1 MATSA
6 FAVEVITLPV
16 NDVDRALQFYLDR
29 IGFAFDVDWRPRE
42 DFGVVQLTPPG
53 SGCSIQIG
61 TGLTEATPGSVRNTS
76 LVVNDLAAT
85 REALLGRGT
94 PVSQIRHKTPAG
106 AWDGGFARG
115 LDPARGDYASSADFA
130 TPTATRGSSMS
141 AASARPRSEADHG
154 SGLAAGTP
162 RTRIGR
168 TSPHARSASRAT
180 AVRGATPAAHACPV
194 RRHLDR
200 GK

>member
-61 TGLTEATPGSVRNTS
+61 TGLTEATRARCAIPPLWSTTSPQRGRLCWAAGRPLVRSAIRRLPAHGTAALHGGSIPRAAIMRAPPTS
-76 LVVNDLAAT
+76 
-85 REALLGRGT
+85 
-94 PVSQIRHKTPAG
+94 
-106 AWDGGFARG
+106 
-115 LDPARGDYASSADFA
+115 
-130 TPTATRGSSMS
+130 
-141 AASARPRSEADHG
+141 RPRLQHVG
-154 SGLAAGTP
+154 P
-162 RTRIGR
+162 
-168 TSPHARSASRAT
+168 P
-180 AVRGATPAAHACPV
+180 
-194 RRHLDR
+194 
-200 GK
+200 